1 MGYDWSQGAQGAAGG
16 AAAGTAILPGWGT
29 AIGAGVGLLSGFWGS
44 DGKQEEQ
51 DQLKALAQGYGNRTA
66 PQAGYSQFR
75 QNQAALIAQLEGM
88 ARGDGPSA
96 AQQQMQQAMDRAA
109 GAQASA
115 AAGAGGRGVN
125 AGAALRNATNQ
136 TAAIQSQGARDTS
149 VLRAQEQA
157 NAVSQLGQA
166 IAQGRQADEGVN
178 VANMGSSLQTMG
190 LDQNGQLQAL
200 MAALGL
206 NQPGM
211 GTQLLG
217 AGATAA
223 PVLAAGMAAQNK
235 AQAQPGAGQN
245 AAYNDPSQYWQGTKK
260 QGSLYGL

>member
-1 MGYDWSQGAQGAAGG
+1 MADYSWSQGLQGAAGG
-16 AAAGTAILPGWGT
+16 AAAGAAFGPWG
-29 AIGAGVGLLSGFWGS
+29 AVIGGGLGMLTGFGG
-44 DGKQEEQ
+44 DPKQEEA
-51 DQLKALAQGYGNRTA
+51 DQLKALANGYGNRTA

-157 NAVSQLGQA
+157 NAVQMLGQNISA
-166 IAQGRQADEGVN
+166 GRSADEGVN

-200 MAALGL
+200 YAAMGL
-206 NQPGM
+206 TPPGM
-211 GTQLLG
+211 GTQIMG

-223 PVLAAGMAAQNK
+223 PGLAAMMNAGKGA
-235 AQAQPGAGQN
+235 PGAGQN